1 MCCLWSSTNMF
12 QIEIRFE
19 FFLRVLAVGLFI
31 SCASSRYLRKYSWYV
46 ATFSPTRRKYYC
58 VPSPNQST
66 RINRSERP
74 LNVPLQDINLQTEIY
89 RQTWAHISAP
99 ATVLKLLYWEI
110 HVWPTSGK
118 SYPELLWNFSCTG
131 HWANF
136 LEQYSAFGIEN
147 GVAEDGVPHRYRGRG
162 FPQFR
167 DNLDFMWKNVY
178 VGVLEI
184 ARWVFSVRF
193 SFLNGN
199 SKLQLSREWLIFMQ
213 SKPVQ

>member
-1 MCCLWSSTNMF
+1 MENTFKYQSYFNSVNLLTQSLKTDGIRNLTSKGKNKKTQVNIMCCLWSSTNMF

-99 ATVLKLLYWEI
+99 TTVLKLLY
-110 HVWPTSGK
+110 
-118 SYPELLWNFSCTG
+118 
-131 HWANF
+131 
-136 LEQYSAFGIEN
+136 
-147 GVAEDGVPHRYRGRG
+147 
-162 FPQFR
+162 
-167 DNLDFMWKNVY
+167 
-178 VGVLEI
+178 
-184 ARWVFSVRF
+184 
-193 SFLNGN
+193 
-199 SKLQLSREWLIFMQ
+199 
-213 SKPVQ
+213 